1 MKYSKIDKL
10 QIYTAESRAEMGKIS
25 GQDVASLI
33 KVFLQEKEQ
42 LNVMFAAAPSQ
53 NEVLAELLSDP
64 EIDWSRINAF
74 HMDEYIGLPQD
85 SPQKFGNFLRE
96 HIFSKVPFGQ
106 VFYIDSNA
114 DPEKEC
120 RRYEGILCAHPIDI
134 CILGVGE
141 NGHLAFNDPEV
152 ADFSDSRLV
161 KQVEL
166 DEKCRQQQVNDGCF
180 SSINQVPKT
189 ALTVTIPGLIQAK
202 AMFCVVPTKNKAEA
216 VKNMLTGEV
225 EEICPASILRKKA
238 GAKLYLDPDAAKNVL
253 EKTDWM

>member
-85 SPQKFGNFLRE
+85 APQKFGSSVSRE
-96 HIFSKVPFGQ
+96 
-106 VFYIDSNA
+106 
-114 DPEKEC
+114 
-120 RRYEGILCAHPIDI
+120 
-134 CILGVGE
+134 
-141 NGHLAFNDPEV
+141 
-152 ADFSDSRLV
+152 
-161 KQVEL
+161 
-166 DEKCRQQQVNDGCF
+166 
-180 SSINQVPKT
+180 
-189 ALTVTIPGLIQAK
+189 
-202 AMFCVVPTKNKAEA
+202 
-216 VKNMLTGEV
+216 
-225 EEICPASILRKKA
+225 
-238 GAKLYLDPDAAKNVL
+238 
-253 EKTDWM
+253 